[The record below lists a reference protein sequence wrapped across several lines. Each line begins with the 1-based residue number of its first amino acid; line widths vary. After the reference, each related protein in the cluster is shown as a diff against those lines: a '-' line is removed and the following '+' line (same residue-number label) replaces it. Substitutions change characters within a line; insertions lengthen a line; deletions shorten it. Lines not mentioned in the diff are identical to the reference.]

1 MQLKMETQELE
12 VGFRQ
17 GDGPLDA
24 LDAPPKVFH
33 TPLGGA
39 FVLPYHTRAQIAALS
54 KVDLSESQVLAV
66 GSLLAAVLAAAGR
79 ATSGFRAEALPAPEQ
94 SLGRMS
100 FAVQPGRAGEG
111 QPGSSSEA
119 PPNTRRSPCLRPS
132 RPAGRWTPSCCRRAT
147 ATRFPSLTRG
157 RSACAS
163 RGAVT

>member
-79 ATSGFRAEALPAPEQ
+79 ATSGLRAEALPAPEQ

-119 PPNTRRSPCLRPS
+119 PPNTPISLPS
-132 RPAGRWTPSCCRRAT
+132 AIQARRWTPSCWRRAT

-157 RSACAS
+157 RYLIYLSYLYLI
-163 RGAVT
+163 

>member
-79 ATSGFRAEALPAPEQ
+79 ATSGFRRRGP
-94 SLGRMS
+94 
-100 FAVQPGRAGEG
+100 
-111 QPGSSSEA
+111 PGSRAE
-119 PPNTRRSPCLRPS
+119 PRPHE
-132 RPAGRWTPSCCRRAT
+132 
-147 ATRFPSLTRG
+147 L
-157 RSACAS
+157 RSAA
-163 RGAVT
+163 REGGGGEARE

>member
-79 ATSGFRAEALPAPEQ
+79 ATSGPALEQ
-94 SLGRMS
+94 
-100 FAVQPGRAGEG
+100 
-111 QPGSSSEA
+111 
-119 PPNTRRSPCLRPS
+119 RPS
-132 RPAGRWTPSCCRRAT
+132 RLQSRA
-147 ATRFPSLTRG
+147 
-157 RSACAS
+157 
-163 RGAVT
+163 